1 MGTLYGPFSTRLLQ
15 FGGRNLLTR
24 GNVFYRLPITSG
36 RGEHVIRSLRSELP
50 GRGPRPSPHFLFV
63 EGKLSVQAISWV
75 IDQSKHKGN
84 TFVVLLM
91 IANHAKSDGT
101 GAWPSIHTLA
111 KESRLSDRTVQRC
124 IKRLSLHWK
133 KIWPPEL
140 LVRSGK
146 GPYGSNLYDI
156 PGVKLSPP
164 GDKTG
169 REGVSDTV
177 TTPVTQLSHPIRHLT
192 VSKDKRVPPSAAFY
206 DPGKFN
212 PERKVPIDW
221 QEMERIK
228 QKYPDLA

>member
-1 MGTLYGPFSTRLLQ
+1 
-15 FGGRNLLTR
+15 
-24 GNVFYRLPITSG
+24 VFYNLQAHAGAAS
-36 RGEHVIRSLRSELP
+36 SLRSDLGKGEPPLP
-50 GRGPRPSPHFLFV
+50 RFHPLV

-91 IANHAKSDGT
+91 IANHAKSDGS

-124 IKRLSLHWK
+124 IKRLSRNWK

-140 LVRSGK
+140 LVRTGK

-164 GDKTG
+164 GVKTG
-169 REGVSDTV
+169 VEGVSDTV

-192 VSKDKRVPPSAAFY
+192 VSKDKRVPPSAVFY

-212 PERKVPIDW
+212 PERKVCIDW
-221 QEMERIK
+221 EEMERIK
-228 QKYPDLA
+228 AKYPDLH